1 MSFTKNFVIFIGR
14 DLQSSATV
22 RLDMHKQKK
31 DTVSAREGQVS
42 LLHRGGQSQGCAL
55 TYGARS
61 PQATKTWPRV
71 TENIVQVTQ
80 PGDMLVLVS

>member
-1 MSFTKNFVIFIGR
+1 MSFTKNFVIFIGHNF
-14 DLQSSATV
+14 QSRATV
-22 RLDMHKQKK
+22 RLDCTRRKK
-31 DTVSAREGQVS
+31 NTVSAREGKVS
-42 LLHRGGQSQGCAL
+42 LLRRGGQSQGCAL
-55 TYGARS
+55 TYGACS